1 MVTSKCA
8 VNGNSKSR
16 FFKEQEG
23 GGLLSTLG
31 IRRSLTVILLIGP
44 FFEV

>member
-8 VNGNSKSR
+8 VNSNSKSR

-31 IRRSLTVILLIGP
+31 IRTSLTVILLIGP